1 MPGKISLARFEAIV
15 EEALDGLPADW
26 TARLDNVAI
35 VIEDE
40 PDADLLAELGLDPN
54 SQDSDLLGLYQG
66 TPQNMRE
73 LGGWDLPDRIVIYRG
88 PTLREARH
96 RSEIAQVVRETLL
109 HEIGHHFGLEEDD
122 LPF

>member
-1 MPGKISLARFEAIV
+1 MPRKISPARFEAIV
-15 EEALDGLPADW
+15 EEALESLPSEWAE
-26 TARLDNVAI
+26 RLDNVAI

-40 PDADLLAELGLDPN
+40 PDVEELAELALAPPAD
-54 SQDSDLLGLYQG
+54 DHELLGLYQG
-66 TPQNMRE
+66 TPQSVRE
-73 LGGWDLPDRIVIYRG
+73 IGGWGLPDRIVIFRG

-109 HEIGHHFGLEEDD
+109 HEIGHHFGLDEDD